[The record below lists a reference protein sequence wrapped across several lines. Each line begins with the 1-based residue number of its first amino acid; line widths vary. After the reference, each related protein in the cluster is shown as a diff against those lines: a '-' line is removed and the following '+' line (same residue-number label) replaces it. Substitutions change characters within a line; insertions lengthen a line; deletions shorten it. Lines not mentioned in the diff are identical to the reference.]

1 MQHVWTAYMYVRT
14 TAYRVIVGL
23 QTQVGREVTVEQNG
37 GAQETSTTSLLR
49 HCLRLRHAVPLDVI
63 IAGRYVTRPAA
74 NDVITTTTTITRRTC
89 NWPADNK
96 DKAAARC
103 NYLSAMSS
111 ELDAV
116 LSNEISWFLS
126 QRWSHLR
133 QSRHSVTAFLK
144 FKFFIAIFTDILMF
158 SCNMF

>member
-1 MQHVWTAYMYVRT
+1 MYVRT

-89 NWPADNK
+89 N
-96 DKAAARC
+96 
-103 NYLSAMSS
+103 
-111 ELDAV
+111 
-116 LSNEISWFLS
+116 
-126 QRWSHLR
+126 
-133 QSRHSVTAFLK
+133 
-144 FKFFIAIFTDILMF
+144 
-158 SCNMF
+158 